1 MKTFN
6 TDTFGK
12 SLTRSILG
20 CALAGSIFASAFAAT
35 QLEIQ
40 TVPLLKLTGE
50 VGATNQIQYVTEQ
63 GQTNA
68 WNVLTNIVL
77 TNSTQYFVDTSAT
90 GSVKR
95 YYQTVVLS
103 GTNANVPDGMAL
115 IPAGEFTMG
124 DTFNDAFFGNSALP
138 LHTVFVSS
146 FYMDKNLVT
155 KALWDD
161 VYKWAITHGYTF
173 DNAGMGKAPNHPV
186 HTVNW
191 CDAAKWCN
199 ARSEKEGRVPA
210 YYTSADQTTVYR
222 TGQLSLQNDWVKWN
236 SGYRLST
243 EAEWEKAA
251 RGGLSNNRF
260 PWGNTITHSQANYYS
275 DSNIGFN
282 FDVSPT
288 RGYHPDYSTDPA
300 PYTSPVGSFAP
311 NGYGLYDMAGNV
323 CEWCWDTYGPYDSA
337 SQSDPR
343 GLASGSGRVNR
354 GGCWGL
360 KALSCRVAGRDYN
373 SMDHAD
379 MIYGFRTILPAGQ

>member
-1 MKTFN
+1 
-6 TDTFGK
+6 
-12 SLTRSILG
+12 
-20 CALAGSIFASAFAAT
+20 
-35 QLEIQ
+35 
-40 TVPLLKLTGE
+40 
-50 VGATNQIQYVTEQ
+50 
-63 GQTNA
+63 
-68 WNVLTNIVL
+68 
-77 TNSTQYFVDTSAT
+77 
-90 GSVKR
+90 
-95 YYQTVVLS
+95 
-103 GTNANVPDGMAL
+103 
-115 IPAGEFTMG
+115 MG

-138 LHTVFVSS
+138 LHTVFVSP

-199 ARSEKEGRVPA
+199 ARSEKEGRVQA

-222 TGQLSLQNDWVKWN
+222 AGQLSLQNDWVKWN
-236 SGYRLST
+236 SGYRLPT

-260 PWGNTITHSQANYYS
+260 PWGKTITHSQANYYS

-288 RGYHPDYSTDPA
+288 RGYHPDYSTGSA

-337 SQSDPR
+337 SQSNPR
-343 GLASGSGRVNR
+343 GLASGSDRSAWTITRCIGIRN
-354 GGCWGL
+354 
-360 KALSCRVAGRDYN
+360 CRPCAINCLGSIFVYPQN
-373 SMDHAD
+373 TVYL
-379 MIYGFRTILPAGQ
+379 ITEENKINK